1 MNITIIGGHGKVA
14 LLLEPLLVQAG
25 HAVTAVIRNPDHRA
39 EVESVGATAVLEDI
53 QSLDA
58 AGWQHLLADADL
70 VVWSAGAGGGN
81 PQRTWAVDRDAAIAS
96 IDAAV
101 ALDPSPR
108 YVMVSYFGA
117 SLDHGV
123 PEDNSFHTYAQA
135 KAEADEHL
143 RASELD
149 FTLVMPSGLTLEDPR
164 GRIEV
169 RHGGEDLDG
178 DQVSRAN
185 VAAVIA
191 EVADREDLSGAEIAF
206 NDGSTPIAEALDLL
220 VEG

>member
-1 MNITIIGGHGKVA
+1 
-14 LLLEPLLVQAG
+14 
-25 HAVTAVIRNPDHRA
+25 
-39 EVESVGATAVLEDI
+39 
-53 QSLDA
+53 
-58 AGWQHLLADADL
+58 
-70 VVWSAGAGGGN
+70 
-81 PQRTWAVDRDAAIAS
+81 VDRDAAIAS

-149 FTLVMPSGLTLEDPR
+149 FTLVMPSGLTLEDPS